1 MIQQKLAIWSLITL
15 PFLKLALHLKFSVHV
30 LLTHKF
36 EDYEHYLTSM
46 QKEVNHVVV
55 WTFFS
60 IALFSYYI
68 QNWLFQFC
76 GHWWVFQI
84 CWHIECSTF
93 TASSFR
99 IRNSSAGI
107 PSLPLA
113 LFVVMLLKAH
123 FTSHSKMSHSRWT
136 TTPSWLSRSWRPF
149 WKVLPCILATPSLS
163 ILLLLGPYHFFPL
176 LCLFLHEMFPL

>member
-1 MIQQKLAIWSLITL
+1 MFFCNSLVFFMIQQKLAIWSLITL

-60 IALFSYYI
+60 IALLSYYI

-84 CWHIECSTF
+84 CWDIECSTF

-123 FTSHSKMSHSRWT
+123 LTSHSRMSDSRWMI
-136 TTPSWLSRSWRPF
+136 TPSWLSGSWSSF
-149 WKVLPCILATPSLS
+149 V
-163 ILLLLGPYHFFPL
+163 
-176 LCLFLHEMFPL
+176 